1 MSDFSERVAASLMS
15 LDGEVMDFAVFYSA
29 EDSRGRFA
37 PRVRIGE
44 VAKGDEVLV
53 RWLRVMRFW
62 WGGLGVVSGC
72 VLMVLWWRV
81 RVSF

>member
-15 LDGEVMDFAVFYSA
+15 LDGEVMDFSLFYSA

-37 PRVRIGE
+37 PRLRIGE
-44 VAKGDEVLV
+44 VAEG
-53 RWLRVMRFW
+53 MRFW

-72 VLMVLWWRV
+72 VLMVLWLVV

>member
-37 PRVRIGE
+37 PR
-44 VAKGDEVLV
+44 L
-53 RWLRVMRFW
+53 RFW
-62 WGGLGVVSGC
+62 WVGLGVVSGF
-72 VLMVLWWRV
+72 VLMVLWWGV